1 MEHLIKSTA
10 SVITSGS
17 ANGADSTAATGRN
30 DKEKKLR
37 KACADFEAIF
47 TYQLFQSMRHTIPDS
62 GLLNKFPGKDTYD
75 MMVDQKV
82 AEELSKRSN
91 GLGLK
96 EMLYKQMAGKVL
108 GKEGNVNTMTPE
120 KTSPNILVSKD

>member
-1 MEHLIKSTA
+1 MDNSIKSATP
-10 SVITSGS
+10 VITSPT
-17 ANGADSTAATGRN
+17 TAGGDKAAAARAE
-30 DKEKKLR
+30 KEKQLR

-82 AEELSKRSN
+82 AEELSKKSN

>member
-1 MEHLIKSTA
+1 MDSSIKSA
-10 SVITSGS
+10 APVITSAS
-17 ANGADSTAATGRN
+17 IKQVDETTATQQK
-30 DKEKKLR
+30 KEKQLR

-82 AEELSKRSN
+82 AEELSQRSN

-96 EMLYKQMAGKVL
+96 EMLYKQLSGKVL
-108 GKEGNVNTMTPE
+108 KNGESVNSVTPE
-120 KTSPNILVSKD
+120 KTVSNILVSKD